1 MEQKIST
8 MLQNKAS
15 QIKGVFFK
23 QISIYI
29 ILLNLIFLLGGID
42 TSISLTFNSK

>member
-1 MEQKIST
+1 MEQKISA

-15 QIKGVFFK
+15 QIKEVFFK

-29 ILLNLIFLLGGID
+29 KLLNLIFLPGGID
-42 TSISLTFNSK
+42 APISLTFNSK